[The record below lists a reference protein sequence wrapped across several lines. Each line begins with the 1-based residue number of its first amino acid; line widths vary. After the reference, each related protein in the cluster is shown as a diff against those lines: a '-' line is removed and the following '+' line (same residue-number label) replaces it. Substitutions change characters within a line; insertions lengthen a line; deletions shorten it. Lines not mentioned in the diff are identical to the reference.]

1 MTMAP
6 ATRFTTPV
14 VKRSLNPAFP
24 PESSTFDY
32 PIYLSLAAVIGGR
45 GLEGVMWDKVRRWPG
60 VLTDRTSCARSTW
73 ASSTSAPSAGLTATT
88 CACGKTTSP

>member
-14 VKRSLNPAFP
+14 VKRSLNPVFP
-24 PESSTFDY
+24 PEASTFDY

-45 GLEGVMWDKVRRWPG
+45 GLEGVMWDKVGP
-60 VLTDRTSCARSTW
+60 
-73 ASSTSAPSAGLTATT
+73 
-88 CACGKTTSP
+88 